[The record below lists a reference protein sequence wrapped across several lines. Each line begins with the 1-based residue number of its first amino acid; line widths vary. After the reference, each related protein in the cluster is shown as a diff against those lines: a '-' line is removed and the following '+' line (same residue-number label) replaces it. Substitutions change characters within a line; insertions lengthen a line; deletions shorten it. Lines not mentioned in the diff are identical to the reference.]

1 MEPIQI
7 TARVVI
13 PARALRWEAVR
24 SGGPGGQNVNKVAS
38 KVRLRVDLEL
48 IMGMS
53 AAARARL
60 LRLAARRL
68 DESGRLA
75 VTSQR
80 TRDQGR
86 NLEDACAKV
95 RALVIDAL
103 HVPRARHPT
112 RPSARAVERRLI
124 AKHRRGDAKR
134 ARRSPVGED

>member
-1 MEPIQI
+1 VEPIQVSS
-7 TARVVI
+7 RVVI
-13 PARALRWEAVR
+13 PTRALRWEAVR

-38 KVRLRVDLEL
+38 KVRLRVNLEL

-60 LRLAARRL
+60 LRLAGRRL
-68 DESGRLA
+68 DESGQLV

-86 NLEDACAKV
+86 NLEDARAKV
-95 RALVIDAL
+95 RALVTEAL

-112 RPSARAVERRLI
+112 RPSARSVERRLI
-124 AKHRRGDAKR
+124 TKRRRADAKR
-134 ARRSPVGED
+134 ARRSPLTED